1 MKSLEKCFK
10 SCHSFKPTRDTYLS
24 LLQSGELLLG
34 SHVLTLQPGRLL
46 HGLAQ
51 LISHFLHLCLH
62 VFVFLLCVCV
72 CVHTCKCMCTY
83 VHVFMYACVQV
94 HVYICTCFHVCVCA
108 CICTCVCVC
117 VEYRACFYMFPY
129 ANTNMETVYLRNLP
143 PPNKIISK
151 NAIYSITAAAD
162 IPYHNH
168 ALFI

>member
-1 MKSLEKCFK
+1 MKNVLSRATVSNPPETHTLAFYRVESCSLAVMCSLCSLADCSMDLHSLSAISFISVSMY
-10 SCHSFKPTRDTYLS
+10 SCSSY
-24 LLQSGELLLG
+24 
-34 SHVLTLQPGRLL
+34 
-46 HGLAQ
+46 
-51 LISHFLHLCLH
+51 
-62 VFVFLLCVCV
+62 VCV

-94 HVYICTCFHVCVCA
+94 HVYICACFHVCVCA
-108 CICTCVCVC
+108 CIYTCVCVC
-117 VEYRACFYMFPY
+117 VEYRACFYMLPY

-143 PPNKIISK
+143 PPPLNKIISK